1 MGHPNQLHCP
11 SSGERATSCGRL
23 RVSQAWLEQPERGSI
38 IGIRIV
44 VGIALS
50 LGRPVARLVL
60 CPVCLYFLLFSIKS
74 RRASRKYLARVLG
87 RSPRFADLF
96 RHYFTFATVAL
107 DRFFLLKNRREL
119 FETRIHGE
127 DVLHQT
133 LARGEGCLL
142 LGAHLGSFEILH
154 ALGTANQIEV
164 GLVMYEDNARMI
176 NTVAKA
182 INPALADRVIALG
195 RFDSLFQVQERLQRS
210 AWVGMLGD
218 RALSKEGQVPVPFL
232 GEDAFFPTAPF
243 RIALLLKRPVVLML
257 GLYRGGNRYELY
269 FERLFDSAEVDRS
282 SRAAAIEEALRLYVQ
297 RLEHYCRQAPY
308 NWFNFYDFWNSS
320 GASE

>member
-1 MGHPNQLHCP
+1 
-11 SSGERATSCGRL
+11 
-23 RVSQAWLEQPERGSI
+23 VSQAWLEQPERGSI
-38 IGIRIV
+38 IGIRLV
-44 VGIALS
+44 VGIALL

-60 CPVCLYFLLFSIKS
+60 YPICLYFLLFSIKP
-74 RRASRKYLARVLG
+74 RRASRKYLARVLARPPG
-87 RSPRFADLF
+87 FADLF

-107 DRFFLLKNRREL
+107 DRFFLLKNRQEL
-119 FETRIHGE
+119 FQTRIHGE
-127 DVLHQT
+127 DVLQQMR
-133 LARGEGCLL
+133 ARGQGCLL

-154 ALGTANQIEV
+154 ALGAANQIDV

-182 INPALADRVIALG
+182 INPALADRVIPLG
-195 RFDSLFQVQERLQRS
+195 RFDSLFQVRERLERS

-218 RALSKEGQVPVPFL
+218 RTLGKEGLVPVPFL
-232 GEDAFFPTAPF
+232 GEAAFFPTAPF

-269 FERLFDSAEVDRS
+269 FERLFDPAEVDRS
-282 SRAAAIEEALRLYVQ
+282 TRAVAIEEALCRYVQ
-297 RLEHYCRQAPY
+297 RLEHYCHQAPY

-320 GASE
+320 GAWE